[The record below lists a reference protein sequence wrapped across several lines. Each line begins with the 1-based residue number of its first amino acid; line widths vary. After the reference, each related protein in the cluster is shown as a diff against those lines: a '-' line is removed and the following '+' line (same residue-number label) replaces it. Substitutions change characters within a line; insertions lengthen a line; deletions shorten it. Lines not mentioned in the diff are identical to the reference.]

1 MRMLNGYFDGV
12 NIVVDENTALRKGQ
26 RVRIVI
32 PDENATAEQKMKLLE
47 TYYGACAG
55 LFQGLDAQNYVDRL
69 RENDRI

>member
-32 PDENATAEQKMKLLE
+32 PDENATAEHKMKLLE
-47 TYYGACAG
+47 TYYGACEG
-55 LFQGLDAQNYVDRL
+55 LFQGIDAQHYVDRL
-69 RENDRI
+69 RENDRV